1 MQPAK
6 RKVNNKEFLKLVAE
20 SSGFHLYEVE
30 DIVNHIVGNFHLLMK
45 EDASVKID
53 GIGWFSRRNV
63 KPRILEKNGI
73 DEHRYLIL
81 TSASVTLKPDSILKQ
96 WMRECS
102 GATSIRIDK
111 DGNPMNIEDKL
122 QALEFNDSKTEG
134 DGYAIKE

>member
-1 MQPAK
+1 MTEAAK
-6 RKVNNKEFLKLVAE
+6 RKVNNKEFIKLVAE
-20 SSGFHLYEVE
+20 SSGYNLYEVE
-30 DIVNHIVGNFHLLMK
+30 DILNHIVGNFHLLMK
-45 EDASVKID
+45 EDASIKID

-111 DGNPMNIEDKL
+111 EGNPLDK
-122 QALEFNDSKTEG
+122 QNETK
-134 DGYAIKE
+134 

>member
-1 MQPAK
+1 MTEAVK

-20 SSGFHLYEVE
+20 SSGYNLYEVE
-30 DIVNHIVGNFHLLMK
+30 DILNHIVGNFHLLMK

-63 KPRILEKNGI
+63 KPRILEKSGI
-73 DEHRYLIL
+73 DSNRYLIL

-102 GATSIRIDK
+102 GATSIRIDEH
-111 DGNPMNIEDKL
+111 GNPMKMENSMK
-122 QALEFNDSKTEG
+122 NEG
-134 DGYAIKE
+134 DGYAAK

>member
-1 MQPAK
+1 MTEAVK
-6 RKVNNKEFLKLVAE
+6 RKVNNKEFTKLVAE
-20 SSGFHLYEVE
+20 SSGYNLYEVE
-30 DIVNHIVGNFHLLMK
+30 DILNHIVGNFHLLMK

-102 GATSIRIDK
+102 GATSIRIDQ
-111 DGNPMNIEDKL
+111 DGNPLNKQNETK
-122 QALEFNDSKTEG
+122 
-134 DGYAIKE
+134 

>member
-1 MQPAK
+1 MNDAKK
-6 RKVNNKEFLKLVAE
+6 RKVTNKEFVRLVSE
-20 SSGFHLYEVE
+20 SSGYLIYEVE
-30 DIVNHIVGNFHLLMK
+30 DILNHVVGNFHLLMK

-111 DGNPMNIEDKL
+111 EGNPLDK
-122 QALEFNDSKTEG
+122 QNETK
-134 DGYAIKE
+134 

>member
-6 RKVNNKEFLKLVAE
+6 RKVHNKEFIKLVAE
-20 SSGFHLYEVE
+20 SSGYNLYEVE
-30 DIVNHIVGNFHLLMK
+30 DIINHVVGNFHMLMK
-45 EDASVKID
+45 EDAQVKID

-73 DEHRYLIL
+73 DEHRYMIL

-102 GATSIRIDK
+102 GATSIRIDQ
-111 DGNPMNIEDKL
+111 DGNPLDKQNETNN
-122 QALEFNDSKTEG
+122 QATKT
-134 DGYAIKE
+134 D

>member
-6 RKVNNKEFLKLVAE
+6 RKVNNKEFVKLVAE
-20 SSGFHLYEVE
+20 SSNYHTYEIE
-30 DIVNHIVGNFHLLMK
+30 DILNHIVGNFHLLMK
-45 EDASVKID
+45 EDAQVKID

-63 KPRILEKNGI
+63 KPRILEKNGL

-102 GATSIRIDK
+102 GATSIRIDQ
-111 DGNPMNIEDKL
+111 DGNPINNNHEAEGNKYV
-122 QALEFNDSKTEG
+122 SKE
-134 DGYAIKE
+134 

>member
-1 MQPAK
+1 MNDAKK
-6 RKVNNKEFLKLVAE
+6 RKVTNKEFVRLVSE
-20 SSGFHLYEVE
+20 SSGYLIYEVE
-30 DIVNHIVGNFHLLMK
+30 DILNHVVGNFHLLMK

-63 KPRILEKNGI
+63 KPRILEKNGL

-102 GATSIRIDK
+102 GATSIRIDQ
-111 DGNPMNIEDKL
+111 DGNPINNNHET
-122 QALEFNDSKTEG
+122 EHNEYVSKE
-134 DGYAIKE
+134 

>member
-20 SSGFHLYEVE
+20 SSSYNLYEVE
-30 DIVNHIVGNFHLLMK
+30 DIINHVVGNFHMLMK
-45 EDASVKID
+45 EDAQVKID

-96 WMRECS
+96 WMRDCS
-102 GATSIRIDK
+102 GATSIRIDQ
-111 DGNPMNIEDKL
+111 DGNPIENKDETK
-122 QALEFNDSKTEG
+122 AN
-134 DGYAIKE
+134 

>member
-102 GATSIRIDK
+102 GATSIRIDQ
-111 DGNPMNIEDKL
+111 DGNPLDK
-122 QALEFNDSKTEG
+122 QNETSN
-134 DGYAIKE
+134 

>member
-1 MQPAK
+1 MQSQPAK

-20 SSGFHLYEVE
+20 SSGYNLYECE
-30 DIVNHIVGNFHLLMK
+30 DIFNHLVANFHLLMK
-45 EDASVKID
+45 EDAQVKID

-102 GATSIRIDK
+102 GATSIRIDQ
-111 DGNPMNIEDKL
+111 DGNPIN
-122 QALEFNDSKTEG
+122 NNHKTEG
-134 DGYAIKE
+134 NKYVSKE

>member
-1 MQPAK
+1 MTEPAK
-6 RKVNNKEFLKLVAE
+6 RKVNNKEFIKLVAE

-30 DIVNHIVGNFHLLMK
+30 DILNHVVGNFHLLMK

-102 GATSIRIDK
+102 GATSIRIDQ
-111 DGNPMNIEDKL
+111 DGNPLDK
-122 QALEFNDSKTEG
+122 QNETE
-134 DGYAIKE
+134 

>member
-1 MQPAK
+1 MTEAVK
-6 RKVNNKEFLKLVAE
+6 RKVNNKQFLKLVSE

-30 DIVNHIVGNFHLLMK
+30 DILNHIVGNFHLLMK

-111 DGNPMNIEDKL
+111 DGNPIENKDE
-122 QALEFNDSKTEG
+122 AKTN
-134 DGYAIKE
+134 

>member
-20 SSGFHLYEVE
+20 SSSYNLYEVE
-30 DIVNHIVGNFHLLMK
+30 DIVNHIVGNFHMLMK
-45 EDASVKID
+45 EDAQVKID

-111 DGNPMNIEDKL
+111 DGNPLDK
-122 QALEFNDSKTEG
+122 QNETK
-134 DGYAIKE
+134 

>member
-1 MQPAK
+1 MNDAKK
-6 RKVNNKEFLKLVAE
+6 RKVTNKEFVRLVSE
-20 SSGFHLYEVE
+20 SSGYLIYEVE
-30 DIVNHIVGNFHLLMK
+30 DILNHIVGNFHLLMK

-102 GATSIRIDK
+102 GATSIRIDQ
-111 DGNPMNIEDKL
+111 DGNPINNNHET
-122 QALEFNDSKTEG
+122 EHNEYVSKE
-134 DGYAIKE
+134 

>member
-1 MQPAK
+1 MTEAVK
-6 RKVNNKEFLKLVAE
+6 RKVNNKQFLKLVSE

-30 DIVNHIVGNFHLLMK
+30 DILNHIVGNFHLLMK

-102 GATSIRIDK
+102 GATSIRIDQ
-111 DGNPMNIEDKL
+111 DGNPLDK
-122 QALEFNDSKTEG
+122 QNETSN
-134 DGYAIKE
+134 

>member
-6 RKVNNKEFLKLVAE
+6 RKVNNKEFVKLVAE
-20 SSGFHLYEVE
+20 SSNYHTYEVE
-30 DIVNHIVGNFHLLMK
+30 DILNHIVGNFHLLMK

-102 GATSIRIDK
+102 GATSIRIDQ
-111 DGNPMNIEDKL
+111 DGNPINNNHET
-122 QALEFNDSKTEG
+122 EHNEYVSKE
-134 DGYAIKE
+134 

>member
-1 MQPAK
+1 MNDAKK
-6 RKVNNKEFLKLVAE
+6 RKVTNKEFVRLVSE
-20 SSGFHLYEVE
+20 SSGYLIYEVE
-30 DIVNHIVGNFHLLMK
+30 DILNHIVGNFHLLMK
-45 EDASVKID
+45 EDAQVKID

-111 DGNPMNIEDKL
+111 EGNPLDK
-122 QALEFNDSKTEG
+122 QNETK
-134 DGYAIKE
+134 